1 MYNLIK
7 KSLTAISLII
17 AMTVSAQTVPLQL
30 VNNSDFADNEIYVA
44 IIGM

>member
-30 VNNSDFADNEIYVA
+30 VNNSDF
-44 IIGM
+44 GKQFRLCRQ